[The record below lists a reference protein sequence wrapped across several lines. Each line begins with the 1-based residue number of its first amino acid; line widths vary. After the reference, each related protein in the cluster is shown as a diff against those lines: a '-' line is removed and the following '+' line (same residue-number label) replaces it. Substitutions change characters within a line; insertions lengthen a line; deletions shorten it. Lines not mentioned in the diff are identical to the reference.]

1 MRTLLFVLAASTLAA
16 CGDKPALPPGAHVH
30 ADGTVHLPGTPE
42 PAAKP
47 AGDDHEHGTP
57 HPLGEVT
64 IGEWKFQVTRFGDV
78 VAGGESDFDLVFP
91 PGAVRPEALRV
102 WVGLES
108 AVGSMKTRFA
118 NEGDTVMHGHVLVP
132 KVLPAESRLWFAIEH
147 KGQVQRGSLA
157 WP

>member
-1 MRTLLFVLAASTLAA
+1 MKTTLLSVTLLLFAAA
-16 CGDKPALPPGAHVH
+16 CSDKPALPPGAHVH
-30 ADGTVHLPGTPE
+30 ADGSVHLPDQ
-42 PAAKP
+42 PAPAKP
-47 AGDDHEHGTP
+47 AADAHEHGAP
-57 HPLGEVT
+57 HALGEVSL
-64 IGEWKFQVTRFGDV
+64 GEWKFQVTRFGDV

-91 PGAVRPEALRV
+91 KGTVRPEALRV

-108 AVGSMKTRFA
+108 AEGSMKTRFE

-132 KVLPAESRLWFAIEH
+132 KVLPGPSRLWFAIEH

>member
-1 MRTLLFVLAASTLAA
+1 MRTLLFVAASLFAA
-16 CGDKPALPPGAHVH
+16 CGGKPELPFGAHVH
-30 ADGTVHLPGTPE
+30 ADGTVHLPGEPE

-47 AGDDHEHGTP
+47 AGDGHEHGTP
-57 HPLGEVT
+57 HALGDVA
-64 IGEWKFQVTRFGDV
+64 IGDWKFAVTRFGDV
-78 VAGGESDFDLVFP
+78 VPGGESDFDLQFQKGV
-91 PGAVRPEALRV
+91 ARPDALRV

-132 KVLPAESRLWFAIEH
+132 KVLPEGSRLWFAIEH
-147 KGQVQRGSLA
+147 KGQVQRGSLG